1 MSLVKRTWRTCAEHP
16 HCQEEVRETE
26 YDDKVNTLTVTHHRE
41 AQEQED
47 SPISPERFVRAYEL
61 GRWVE
66 KLEARA
72 ERLND
77 RAETISRSFAMLEGT
92 ISRLE
97 LTAVERVQTLDSRA
111 QGLDTMSKWQDSAR
125 AQQLADLL
133 EIRERLAI
141 LEERSRPWYERMRG
155 AR

>member
-1 MSLVKRTWRTCAEHP
+1 MKRSWRTCAEHP
-16 HCQEEVRETE
+16 HCQEEGRGNE

-41 AQEQED
+41 AQEHED
-47 SPISPERFVRAYEL
+47 SPVSPERFVRAYEL

-97 LTAVERVQTLDSRA
+97 LTAVERVQALDSRA
-111 QGLDTMSKWQDSAR
+111 QGLDTISKRKVSAR

-133 EIRERLAI
+133 KIRERLAV
-141 LEERSRPWYERMRG
+141 LEERTRPWCERMRG

>member
-1 MSLVKRTWRTCAEHP
+1 MKRTWRTCAEHP

-47 SPISPERFVRAYEL
+47 SPVSPERFVRAYEL

-77 RAETISRSFAMLEGT
+77 RAETISRSFTMLEGT

-97 LTAVERVQTLDSRA
+97 RTAVERVQVLDARA
-111 QGLDTMSKWQDSAR
+111 DNLDDRGRWQDADRAR
-125 AQQLADLL
+125 QLGALL
-133 EIRERLAI
+133 EIRERLAVM
-141 LEERSRPWYERMRG
+141 EERTRPWYERMRG